1 LFFFAGNLSKYHSF
15 SKAKRAFRTHI
26 AAEVIMKKLF
36 LLFGICFA
44 FGSCSTEESAPTAVM
59 LGGSSQAPVFIGCRA
74 VSDDEIDFEFSQPVK
89 VTSLRFEPALE
100 IISIE
105 DGSTVRVKFDESLGP
120 GTLITAD
127 LLAED
132 AKRNTINVLVPFRS
146 RNNRMPSLVI
156 NEIRTENTK
165 PKCEF
170 IEFKTLTAGNLGG
183 MRVFIHGNTNAAK
196 QTIYEFSPVEVKAND
211 YLVLNLR
218 TVEENCK
225 DEYGENLSESG
236 GANSS
241 PTGRDFFIPG
251 NSVKL
256 HKSAT
261 AIYVLDQDDKALTAV
276 MISDSSEPWWAKDYL
291 AQAAEFLFIQDA
303 WKSAD
308 GSICGPA
315 DAVRSTGTTNT
326 RTICRDESKIN
337 TNTVTDWYVTANS
350 SATPGKENNPK
361 RYVP

>member
-1 LFFFAGNLSKYHSF
+1 LG
-15 SKAKRAFRTHI
+15 KAKRASRTHI

-36 LLFGICFA
+36 FLLGAIIA
-44 FGSCSTEESAPTAVM
+44 LGSCSAEEPVTTALM
-59 LGGSSQAPVFIGCRA
+59 LGGSSQAPVFISCRA
-74 VSDDEIDFEFSQPVK
+74 VSDDQIDFEFSQPVK
-89 VTSLRFEPALE
+89 VTSLSFEPVLE

-105 DGSTVRVKFDESLGP
+105 DGSIVKVKFDESLGP

-132 AKRNTINVLVPFRS
+132 AKKNTINVLVPFRS

-156 NEIRTENTK
+156 NEIRTENSK

-196 QTIYEFSPVEVKAND
+196 QTIYEFSPVEVKANE

-241 PTGRDFFIPG
+241 PTGRDFFIPE
-251 NSVKL
+251 NTKLL
-256 HKSAT
+256 HKEAT
-261 AIYVLDQDDKALTAV
+261 AIYALDQDDNALTAV
-276 MISDSSEPWWAKDYL
+276 MISNSSDPWWTKDYL
-291 AQAAEFLFIQDA
+291 ATAAEFLFTQNA

-308 GSICGPA
+308 GNICGPA
-315 DAVRSTGTTNT
+315 DAVRSAGTTNT
-326 RTICRDESKIN
+326 RTICRDETK
-337 TNTVTDWYVTANS
+337 TNTGTAADWYITANS
-350 SATPGKENNPK
+350 GNSPGKANNIN
-361 RYVP
+361 RYLN